1 MNEGTNNLRKE
12 LGIDDWLKLVEE
24 DKNLNGAYISFA
36 QYIYL
41 LEKENQELKKQLSNY
56 KNRYT
61 NYLNCQLSE
70 DIEPDPEDFYLA
82 EIEGKAND
90 YDYLKTKYNNLLKEN
105 FKLKHHPQNNWNKL
119 KKWMEEC
126 LKEQT
131 KNRLYDNNSYQA
143 GIIDAYENVID
154 KMQKLEVMLSE

>member
-1 MNEGTNNLRKE
+1 MNEKTNNLRKE

-24 DKNLNGAYISFA
+24 DKNLNGAYISFG
-36 QYIYL
+36 QYMHL
-41 LEKENQELKKQLSNY
+41 LEKENQELKKQLGNY

-90 YDYLKTKYNNLLKEN
+90 NEL
-105 FKLKHHPQNNWNKL
+105 
-119 KKWMEEC
+119 
-126 LKEQT
+126 
-131 KNRLYDNNSYQA
+131 
-143 GIIDAYENVID
+143 I
-154 KMQKLEVMLSE
+154 